1 MSHGLYPIDIVL
13 SHDAS
18 LARLPILPL
27 LEKENKTVS
36 ISSEAIESA
45 DEHKPRSLSP
55 R

>member
-13 SHDAS
+13 SRDAS

-27 LEKENKTVS
+27 LEKESKNTVS
-36 ISSEAIESA
+36 ISSEAIYSG
-45 DEHKPRSLSP
+45 EHIPRSLSP